1 MRKCIFLTIIASLF
15 FIASSNAQNGQVTGP
30 KAKNS
35 LHWKSA
41 GPKSIVMVKHHNHK
55 PLTGPEAKHN
65 MLWKDDCEVVPIIF
79 LKRDMLT
86 GPEAKNKRHKVN
98 NSYKTVEVLVD
109 NRKK

>member
-1 MRKCIFLTIIASLF
+1 MRKCIYLTIVASLV

-35 LHWKSA
+35 HHWKNSS
-41 GPKSIVMVKHHNHK
+41 PKSIVMVKHHDHK
-55 PLTGPEAKHN
+55 PLTGPKAKHN
-65 MLWKDDCEVVPIIF
+65 MFWKDDCKDVPLVF

-98 NSYKTVEVLVD
+98 NSYNTPKKLVD
-109 NRKK
+109 NKKK